1 MNKCDCYRTRT
12 ERRYFSD
19 YEKGYA
25 AAQGRL
31 LPDYEDICEGVCLGT
46 KEADRCSC
54 DGDRSKC
61 DFYEHVRQE
70 ARAEGQSS
78 DTTTQQALE
87 KIKDLIG
94 CYWGT
99 DPIYYVSSQNK
110 EEAGAAKLCCEILE
124 SIQISNGEGEGW
136 RNQ

>member
-31 LPDYEDICEGVCLGT
+31 LPDYEDVCEGVCLGT
-46 KEADRCSC
+46 KEVDRCSC

-61 DFYEHVRQE
+61 DFMKMCVGKRESK
-70 ARAEGQSS
+70 ARVQ
-78 DTTTQQALE
+78 TR
-87 KIKDLIG
+87 
-94 CYWGT
+94 
-99 DPIYYVSSQNK
+99 PRNK
-110 EEAGAAKLCCEILE
+110 RSKK
-124 SIQISNGEGEGW
+124 SKT
-136 RNQ
+136 

>member
-1 MNKCDCYRTRT
+1 MR
-12 ERRYFSD
+12 
-19 YEKGYA
+19 
-25 AAQGRL
+25 
-31 LPDYEDICEGVCLGT
+31 
-46 KEADRCSC
+46 
-54 DGDRSKC
+54 
-61 DFYEHVRQE
+61 FYENVRRE
-70 ARAEGQSS
+70 ARVEGQSS

-124 SIQISNGEGEGW
+124 AIQISNGEGEGW

>member
-31 LPDYEDICEGVCLGT
+31 LPDYEDICKGVCLGT
-46 KEADRCSC
+46 KENDCCSC

-61 DFYEHVRQE
+61 DFYEHVRRE
-70 ARAEGQSS
+70 ARAESQSS
-78 DTTTQQALE
+78 GVTTQQVLE
-87 KIKDLIG
+87 EIKDLIG

-99 DPIYYVSSQNK
+99 DPIYYVGSQNK
-110 EEAGAAKLCCEILE
+110 EEDGAAKLCCKILE
-124 SIQISNGEGEGW
+124 AIHIAQRGEVDEKDS
-136 RNQ
+136 